1 MLKTNKHLTPR
12 RQDAKNGQKEKGN
25 LEFSEPSISKFL
37 SFGFLPKKPFLASW
51 RLGVGSAVFLFLL
64 FGSVFAD
71 ELNFKV
77 LSLIPIQ
84 DGGRIKP
91 FDTFSRESVRLVT
104 GHEHYE
110 GQNSIATVLDW
121 ATHPSAWEN
130 KNFILADNLE
140 FRALIGVPKDQR
152 MLSPQFLVNHEG
164 FIAYAKTSYA
174 KQQKKI
180 TLDPKE
186 KEALA
191 VFGRLQR
198 FEDIKAG
205 DALALI
211 PVMDEKTQKWGTM
224 GDLNR
229 AYVTNK
235 ATIPEAAME
244 VLGAFAGVL
253 SSYDKQDAGKFLTES
268 QSLSQILA
276 QIGGDHYADRG
287 KMKLE
292 VLFNALKPFRW
303 AWIVHLLAAVLMGF
317 SLSTKNPKISAL
329 FFRPGFLCFEAG
341 IGISIY
347 GFVLRCVIAGR
358 PPVSNM
364 YESLIWVTF
373 GMTVFALVF
382 EWIFKTRFFA
392 LAGSILAVIGF
403 VLADNVPTVLDP
415 SIQPIEPVLRSNF
428 WLTIHVLTITLS
440 YAAFLL
446 SLGIGHV
453 CLWSLWKHPEDKARL
468 QGQTRLLYRVVQVGV
483 VLLAAGTILGG
494 VWANYSWG
502 RFWGWDPKETWALIA
517 LLGYVAI
524 LHGRLAGWLREVG
537 FTIGVVCA
545 FLGVLM
551 AWYGVNF
558 ILGVGLHSYGF
569 SKGGLPFV
577 ITFVVVEIIL
587 VTTVGLKARAAQ
599 LALPKAK
606 PATSLTQS

>member
-1 MLKTNKHLTPR
+1 MSWCL
-12 RQDAKNGQKEKGN
+12 GG
-25 LEFSEPSISKFL
+25 SI
-37 SFGFLPKKPFLASW
+37 A
-51 RLGVGSAVFLFLL
+51 
-64 FGSVFAD
+64 FAEGLD
-71 ELNFKV
+71 FKV
-77 LSLIPIQ
+77 LSLVPIQ
-84 DGGRIKP
+84 DGGRVKP
-91 FDTFSRESVRLVT
+91 FDTFARESVRLVT
-104 GHEHYE
+104 GHEHFE
-110 GQNSIATVLDW
+110 GLNSIGTVLDW
-121 ATHPSAWEN
+121 ATHPQAWED
-130 KNFILADNLE
+130 KPFILMDNLGLK
-140 FRALIGVPKDQR
+140 ALLGVPNDQR
-152 MLSPQFLVNHEG
+152 MVAPQFLVNHEG
-164 FIAYAKTSYA
+164 FIAYAKSSYA
-174 KQQKKI
+174 KQQKKM

-198 FEDIKAG
+198 FEDIKSG

-211 PVMDEKTQKWGTM
+211 PVADDKTQKWGTM

-229 AYVTNK
+229 AYQTNK
-235 ATIPEAAME
+235 SSIPDAAMA
-244 VLGAFAGVL
+244 VLEAFAGVL
-253 SSYDKQDAGKFLTES
+253 SSYDKQDAAKFLAES
-268 QSLSQILA
+268 NGLSQILA
-276 QIGGDHYADRG
+276 QIGGDHYADVG
-287 KMKLE
+287 KMRLE

-303 AWIVHLLAAVLMGF
+303 AWIIHLAAAVLIGF
-317 SLSTKNPKISAL
+317 SFSTQSPKVSGWI
-329 FFRPGFLCFEAG
+329 FRLGFLCFEAG
-341 IGISIY
+341 IGVSVY
-347 GFVLRCVIAGR
+347 GFLLRCVIAGR

-373 GMTVFALVF
+373 GMTVFALAF
-382 EWIFKTRFFA
+382 EWIFKTRYFA
-392 LAGSILAVIGF
+392 LAGSILAVVGF

-453 CLWSLWKHPEDKARL
+453 CLWSLWKHPGDKARL
-468 QGQTRLLYRVVQVGV
+468 QTQTRLLYRVVQVGV

-524 LHGRLAGWLREVG
+524 LHGRLAGWLKEKG

-569 SKGGLPFV
+569 SKGGLPYV
-577 ITFVVVEIIL
+577 ISFVVAEILL
-587 VTTVGLKARAAQ
+587 VTIVGLKTRQ
-599 LALPKAK
+599 ALVPIR
-606 PATSLTQS
+606 T